1 MLEVLEVLVVEEEE
15 EEEEDVEGKDAD
27 HYQGEDVE
35 EEDSRVD
42 CNLQPC
48 CSRSN
53 RS

>member
-15 EEEEDVEGKDAD
+15 EDVEGKDAD
-27 HYQGEDVE
+27 HYLGEDVE
-35 EEDSRVD
+35 EKDSKVD